1 MRNKKVISAICIF
14 LALLMALTIVF
25 SVLGPSLAAYA
36 VSQSEIDA
44 LEDQKNELKSQREEM
59 QTQIDALKDQQGDVL
74 EQKAALDEQ
83 NELNRQEIELIEEQ
97 ISLYGQLI
105 EEKAQALEEART
117 AEQEQLDKYKA
128 RVRAMEENGS
138 YTYLE
143 ILFKCRSLSDL
154 MSAVDEISE
163 IMDSDKRLYDQYT
176 AARENTETVKA
187 EYEQTLSE
195 LQDKQTELN
204 DQKVQLEAK
213 IEEATALITSLQS
226 DIDEYTAAYEES
238 AAQEAEIS
246 SQIASKTAELKAQE
260 EAARKA
266 AEQANQT
273 YTGVG
278 STATGTFMWPS
289 ASSTYITSKYGWRMH
304 PIFKA
309 QRFHS
314 GVDIGASAGTS
325 VMAADSGTVSI
336 ATYSSSYGNYV
347 VLYHSEGLSTLYA
360 HMSSLAV
367 SAGDSVTKGQ
377 TIGYV
382 GSTGNSTGPHL
393 HFEIRVNGSTVD
405 PLSYFS
411 NYTLAPDA

>member
-1 MRNKKVISAICIF
+1 MRNKKVLSAICLF

-36 VSQSEIDA
+36 VSQSQIDA
-44 LEDQKNELKSQREEM
+44 LEDQKDALKSQRDEM

-74 EQKAALDEQ
+74 DQKAALDEQ

-97 ISLYGQLI
+97 ISLYGQLV
-105 EEKAQALEEART
+105 EEKAQALETARA
-117 AEQEQLDKYKA
+117 AEQEQLEKYRT

-154 MSAVDEISE
+154 LTAVDEIGE

-195 LQDKQTELN
+195 LQGKQTELTA
-204 DQKVQLEAK
+204 QKAELADK

-226 DIDEYTAAYEES
+226 NIDGYTALYEEN
-238 AAQEAEIS
+238 AAKEAEIS
-246 SQIASKTAELKAQE
+246 SQITSMTAELKAQE

-278 STATGTFMWPS
+278 SNATGTFMWPS
-289 ASSTYITSKYGWRMH
+289 ASSTYITSVYGWRMH
-304 PIFKA
+304 PIYHTE
-309 QRFHS
+309 RFHS
-314 GVDIGASAGTS
+314 GVDIGASAGTD
-325 VMAADSGTVSI
+325 VLAADSGTVSI

-347 VLYHSEGLSTLYA
+347 VIYHSSSLSTLYA

-367 SAGDSVTKGQ
+367 SAGDTVSKGQ